1 MPDETLETRIPASC
15 PASISELLRHAW
27 NHDLASLKPLLSVP
41 GRASVQEPTTGET
54 PLHAA
59 IRSCGA
65 KTKPTSDSSDAPPAI
80 EAAKAVVHQ
89 LFLSG
94 AIWND
99 VDSNNE
105 TPGCVAARLGQDELY
120 NLCVGAGMRAELLFG
135 LLDGYEELE
144 SEADDDD
151 DEEDAQ
157 DKGENGESAAIGAK
171 EAKEEQDDAP
181 EDIILESDPDRA
193 FSPPQVKGTVTSA
206 DYLRASLTYSD
217 GKLVDDEQNGVMMA
231 WETSIMRSSVD
242 ALIPDRAAGK
252 RILNI
257 GFGMGI
263 IDSMF
268 RDTKPARHHIVEAH
282 PEVLK
287 HVESSPDCTFG
298 KAWEASGPEEGAYK
312 IHAGKWQDV
321 VPKLIERGEL
331 YDAIYFDTFGEDY
344 SQLRMFFTEYVI
356 ALLDEG
362 GIFGFF
368 NGLGADR
375 KVCYDVYTK
384 VVEMHLADA
393 GLDIEWNELDVDMK
407 GLEEEGQGEWQG
419 VKRRYWTLDSKSF
432 LIGSASS
439 VLKRTTRIPASD
451 HHLNGLGEGTFNND
465 KKFRQIRRIWVPHQ
479 RPSTLCLWNSSEQH
493 HRRAPA
499 VTLCPFIQD
508 GSYPTYLK
516 FSG

>member
-1 MPDETLETRIPASC
+1 MPDDTIEARIPASC
-15 PASISELLRHAW
+15 PTTISEILRRAW
-27 NHDLASLKPLLSVP
+27 HHDLASLKPLLSVP

-65 KTKPTSDSSDAPPAI
+65 RKPDDGDDAPAKQPSNADI
-80 EAAKAVVHQ
+80 EAAKAVVQ
-89 LFLSG
+89 ELFLSG

-105 TPGCVAARLGQDELY
+105 TPGCVAARLAQGDLY

-135 LLDGYEELE
+135 LLDGYEALE
-144 SEADDDD
+144 SDVEDE
-151 DEEDAQ
+151 DEENED
-157 DKGENGESAAIGAK
+157 NGEVVDEGA
-171 EAKEEQDDAP
+171 EDQQDVP

-193 FSPPQVKGTVTSA
+193 FSPPQTEGTVTSA
-206 DYLRASLTYSD
+206 AYLRANLTYTD

-242 ALIPDRAAGK
+242 ALLPGLPAGK

-263 IDSMF
+263 IDTMF
-268 RDTKPARHHIVEAH
+268 RETQPSRHHIIEAH

-287 HVESSPDCTFG
+287 HVETSPDCTFG
-298 KAWEASGPEEGAYK
+298 KGWEASGPSEGAYK
-312 IHAGKWQDV
+312 IHAGKWQEV
-321 VPKLIERGEL
+321 VPRLLEQGEL

-344 SQLRMFFTEYVI
+344 GQLRMFFTEYVP

-384 VVEMHLADA
+384 VVEMHLTDA
-393 GLDIEWNELDVDMK
+393 GLDVDWNELDVNMK
-407 GLEEEGQGEWQG
+407 GLEEEGKGEWHG
-419 VKRRYWTLDSKSF
+419 VKRRYWTLDKYR
-432 LIGSASS
+432 LPI
-439 VLKRTTRIPASD
+439 I
-451 HHLNGLGEGTFNND
+451 
-465 KKFRQIRRIWVPHQ
+465 
-479 RPSTLCLWNSSEQH
+479 TLM
-493 HRRAPA
+493 
-499 VTLCPFIQD
+499 
-508 GSYPTYLK
+508 G
-516 FSG
+516 

>member
-1 MPDETLETRIPASC
+1 MPDDKLETRIPASC
-15 PASISELLRHAW
+15 PTSISEILHHAW

-59 IRSCGA
+59 IRSCGTSTPGNGEASA
-65 KTKPTSDSSDAPPAI
+65 KQPATVDV
-80 EAAKAVVHQ
+80 EAAKAVVQ
-89 LFLSG
+89 GLFLSG

-135 LLDGYEELE
+135 LLDGYEALE
-144 SEADDDD
+144 SDVEDE
-151 DEEDAQ
+151 DEEDEE
-157 DKGENGESAAIGAK
+157 DENGGPAAEGT
-171 EAKEEQDDAP
+171 EDQSDAP

-193 FSPPQVKGTVTSA
+193 FSPPQAEATVTSA
-206 DYLRASLTYSD
+206 AYLRANLTYTD

-231 WETSIMRSSVD
+231 WETSIMRASVD
-242 ALIPDRAAGK
+242 ALLPGLLAGK
-252 RILNI
+252 RILNV

-263 IDSMF
+263 IDTMF
-268 RDTKPARHHIVEAH
+268 RDTQPSRHHIIEAH

-287 HVESSPDCTFG
+287 HVETSSACKFG
-298 KAWEASGPEEGAYK
+298 KDWESSGSAEGAYK
-312 IHAGKWQDV
+312 IHAGKWQEV
-321 VPKLIERGEL
+321 VPKLLEQGEL

-344 SQLRMFFTEYVI
+344 GQLRMFFTEYVP

-384 VVEMHLADA
+384 VVEMHLTDA
-393 GLDIEWNELDVDMK
+393 GLDIEWNELDVDME
-407 GLEEEGQGEWQG
+407 GLGEEGKGEWQG
-419 VKRRYWTLDSKSF
+419 VKRRYWTLDKYR
-432 LIGSASS
+432 LPI
-439 VLKRTTRIPASD
+439 I
-451 HHLNGLGEGTFNND
+451 
-465 KKFRQIRRIWVPHQ
+465 
-479 RPSTLCLWNSSEQH
+479 TLM
-493 HRRAPA
+493 
-499 VTLCPFIQD
+499 
-508 GSYPTYLK
+508 G
-516 FSG
+516 

>member
-1 MPDETLETRIPASC
+1 MDAIETRISGSC
-15 PASISELLRHAW
+15 LASISEILHHAW
-27 NHDLASLKPLLSVP
+27 RHDLASLKPLLNVP

-65 KTKPTSDSSDAPPAI
+65 QIPGSGDASENGKQPAAAAAADI
-80 EAAKAVVHQ
+80 EAAKAVVHE

-105 TPGCVAARLGQDELY
+105 TPGCVAARLGLDELY

-144 SEADDDD
+144 SEAESE
-151 DEEDAQ
+151 DEDGDAPALV
-157 DKGENGESAAIGAK
+157 SA
-171 EAKEEQDDAP
+171 EDAP

-193 FSPPQVKGTVTSA
+193 FSPPQPAAAEVTSA
-206 DYLRASLTYSD
+206 AYLRANLTYSD
-217 GKLVDDEQNGVMMA
+217 GKLVDDAQNGVMMA
-231 WETSIMRSSVD
+231 WETSIMRASVD
-242 ALIPDRAAGK
+242 ALIPGLVAAK
-252 RILNI
+252 RVLNI

-263 IDSMF
+263 IDAMI
-268 RDTKPARHHIVEAH
+268 RDTKPARHHIIEAH

-298 KAWEASGPEEGAYK
+298 KDWEASGPSEGAFK
-312 IHAGKWQDV
+312 MHAGKWQEV
-321 VPKLIERGEL
+321 MPRLLEEGEL

-344 SQLRMFFTEYVI
+344 SQLRLFFTEYVP

-362 GIFGFF
+362 GVFGFF

-384 VVEMHLADA
+384 VVEMHLSDA

-407 GLEEEGQGEWQG
+407 GLEEEGKGEWHG
-419 VKRRYWTLDSKSF
+419 VKRRYWTLDKYR
-432 LIGSASS
+432 LPI
-439 VLKRTTRIPASD
+439 I
-451 HHLNGLGEGTFNND
+451 
-465 KKFRQIRRIWVPHQ
+465 
-479 RPSTLCLWNSSEQH
+479 TLM
-493 HRRAPA
+493 
-499 VTLCPFIQD
+499 
-508 GSYPTYLK
+508 G
-516 FSG
+516 

>member
-1 MPDETLETRIPASC
+1 MPDDSIEARIPASC
-15 PASISELLRHAW
+15 PASISEILLHGW
-27 NHDLASLKPLLSVP
+27 HHDLASLKPLLSVP

-65 KTKPTSDSSDAPPAI
+65 RPVDGSKKSAKSAAPVDL
-80 EAAKAVVHQ
+80 EAAKAVVHE

-105 TPGCVAARLGQDELY
+105 TPGCVAARLAQDELY

-135 LLDGYEELE
+135 LLDGYEVLE
-144 SEADDDD
+144 SDVE
-151 DEEDAQ
+151 DEDE
-157 DKGENGESAAIGAK
+157 GEGESA
-171 EAKEEQDDAP
+171 EAAVAEDQQDAL
-181 EDIILESDPDRA
+181 EDVILESDPDRA
-193 FSPPQVKGTVTSA
+193 FSPPQAEGTVTSA
-206 DYLRASLTYSD
+206 AYLRANLIYSD
-217 GKLVDDEQNGVMMA
+217 GKLVDDKQNGVMMA

-242 ALIPDRAAGK
+242 ALLPGLPAGK
-252 RILNI
+252 RVLNI

-263 IDSMF
+263 IDTMF
-268 RDTKPARHHIVEAH
+268 RETQPSRHHIIEAH

-298 KAWEASGPEEGAYK
+298 KDWEASGPSEGAYK
-312 IHAGKWQDV
+312 IHAGKWQEV
-321 VPKLIERGEL
+321 IPRLLEQGEL

-344 SQLRMFFTEYVI
+344 SQLRMFFTEYVL

-384 VVEMHLADA
+384 VVEMHLTDA
-393 GLDIEWNELDVDMK
+393 GLDIEWNELEVDMK
-407 GLEEEGQGEWQG
+407 GLDEEGKGEWHG
-419 VKRRYWTLDSKSF
+419 VKRRYWTLDNYR
-432 LIGSASS
+432 LPI
-439 VLKRTTRIPASD
+439 I
-451 HHLNGLGEGTFNND
+451 
-465 KKFRQIRRIWVPHQ
+465 
-479 RPSTLCLWNSSEQH
+479 TLM
-493 HRRAPA
+493 
-499 VTLCPFIQD
+499 
-508 GSYPTYLK
+508 G
-516 FSG
+516 

>member
-1 MPDETLETRIPASC
+1 MPDDAIEARIPASC
-15 PASISELLRHAW
+15 PVTISEILRRAW
-27 NHDLASLKPLLSVP
+27 HHDLAGLKALLSVP

-65 KTKPTSDSSDAPPAI
+65 RTQKNNNEAPAEKSASVDI
-80 EAAKAVVHQ
+80 EAAKAVVHE

-105 TPGCVAARLGQDELY
+105 TPGCVAARLAQDDLY
-120 NLCVGAGMRAELLFG
+120 NECVSAGMRAELLFG
-135 LLDGYEELE
+135 LLDGYEALDSDAE
-144 SEADDDD
+144 
-151 DEEDAQ
+151 EEDE
-157 DKGENGESAAIGAK
+157 DNGEDKANNREDAATN
-171 EAKEEQDDAP
+171 EDTEHQDDAP

-193 FSPPQVKGTVTSA
+193 FLPPQTEGTVTSA
-206 DYLRASLTYSD
+206 AYLRANLTYTD
-217 GKLVDDEQNGVMMA
+217 GKLVDDQNNGVMMA

-242 ALIPDRAAGK
+242 ALLPGLPAGK

-263 IDSMF
+263 IDGMF
-268 RDTKPARHHIVEAH
+268 RETQPSRHHIVEAH

-287 HVESSPDCTFG
+287 HVETSPDCTFG
-298 KAWEASGPEEGAYK
+298 KDWEASASEGAYK
-312 IHAGKWQDV
+312 IYAGKWQEV
-321 VPKLIERGEL
+321 VPGLLEQGEL

-344 SQLRMFFTEYVI
+344 SQLRMFFTEYVP

-407 GLEEEGQGEWQG
+407 GLEKEGKGEWSG
-419 VKRRYWTLDSKSF
+419 VKRRYWTLDKYR
-432 LIGSASS
+432 LPVI
-439 VLKRTTRIPASD
+439 
-451 HHLNGLGEGTFNND
+451 
-465 KKFRQIRRIWVPHQ
+465 
-479 RPSTLCLWNSSEQH
+479 TLM
-493 HRRAPA
+493 
-499 VTLCPFIQD
+499 
-508 GSYPTYLK
+508 G
-516 FSG
+516 

>member
-1 MPDETLETRIPASC
+1 MPDDAIETRIPTSC
-15 PASISELLRHAW
+15 PASISEILHHAW
-27 NHDLASLKPLLSVP
+27 RHDLASLKPLLSVP

-65 KTKPTSDSSDAPPAI
+65 R
-80 EAAKAVVHQ
+80 AADDDGDVKAAEAVVHA

-105 TPGCVAARLGQDELY
+105 TPGCVAARLGLDALY

-144 SEADDDD
+144 SDIEDEDEDEADDG
-151 DEEDAQ
+151 EAGAEDQQQ
-157 DKGENGESAAIGAK
+157 DV
-171 EAKEEQDDAP
+171 P

-193 FSPPQVKGTVTSA
+193 FSPPQKAEGTTVTSA
-206 DYLRASLTYSD
+206 AYLRANLTYSD
-217 GKLVDDEQNGVMMA
+217 GKLVDDEKNGIMMA

-242 ALIPDRAAGK
+242 ALLPGLATGK
-252 RILNI
+252 RVLNV

-263 IDSMF
+263 IDAMF
-268 RDTKPARHHIVEAH
+268 RETRPARHHIIEAH

-287 HVESSPDCTFG
+287 HVESSPDSQFG
-298 KAWEASGPEEGAYK
+298 KDWEASGPGEGAFK
-312 IHAGKWQDV
+312 IHAGKWQEV
-321 VPKLIERGEL
+321 VPGLLEQGEL

-344 SQLRMFFTEYVI
+344 SQLRMFFTEYVP

-362 GIFGFF
+362 GTFGFF

-384 VVEMHLADA
+384 VVEMHLTDA
-393 GLDIEWNELDVDMK
+393 GLDVEWNELDVDMK
-407 GLEEEGQGEWQG
+407 GLEEDGKGEWHG
-419 VKRRYWTLDSKSF
+419 VKRRYWTLDKYR
-432 LIGSASS
+432 LPI
-439 VLKRTTRIPASD
+439 I
-451 HHLNGLGEGTFNND
+451 
-465 KKFRQIRRIWVPHQ
+465 
-479 RPSTLCLWNSSEQH
+479 TLM
-493 HRRAPA
+493 
-499 VTLCPFIQD
+499 
-508 GSYPTYLK
+508 G
-516 FSG
+516 

>member
-1 MPDETLETRIPASC
+1 MADDTIEARIPASC
-15 PASISELLRHAW
+15 PITISEILRHAW
-27 NHDLASLKPLLSVP
+27 HHDLANLKPLLSVP

-65 KTKPTSDSSDAPPAI
+65 KNSDDGNHASAKQPANVDI
-80 EAAKAVVHQ
+80 EAAKAVVQQ

-105 TPGCVAARLGQDELY
+105 TPGCVAARLGQDDLY

-135 LLDGYEELE
+135 LLDGYEALE
-144 SEADDDD
+144 SDVE
-151 DEEDAQ
+151 DEDEDG
-157 DKGENGESAAIGAK
+157 DEKGNGRTVDEGTRD
-171 EAKEEQDDAP
+171 QGDAP

-193 FSPPQVKGTVTSA
+193 FSPPQTDGTVTSA
-206 DYLRASLTYSD
+206 AYLRANLTYTD

-242 ALIPDRAAGK
+242 ALLPGLPAGK

-263 IDSMF
+263 IDTMF
-268 RDTKPARHHIVEAH
+268 RETKPSRHHIIEAH

-287 HVESSPDCTFG
+287 HIETSPDCTFG
-298 KAWEASGPEEGAYK
+298 KDWEANCPSEGAYK
-312 IHAGKWQDV
+312 AHAGKWQEV
-321 VPKLIERGEL
+321 VPKLLEQGEL

-344 SQLRMFFTEYVI
+344 GQLRMFFTEYVP

-362 GIFGFF
+362 GIFSFF

-384 VVEMHLADA
+384 VVEMHLTDA

-407 GLEEEGQGEWQG
+407 GLEEEGKGEWHG
-419 VKRRYWTLDSKSF
+419 VKRRYWTLDKYR
-432 LIGSASS
+432 LPI
-439 VLKRTTRIPASD
+439 I
-451 HHLNGLGEGTFNND
+451 
-465 KKFRQIRRIWVPHQ
+465 
-479 RPSTLCLWNSSEQH
+479 TLM
-493 HRRAPA
+493 
-499 VTLCPFIQD
+499 
-508 GSYPTYLK
+508 G
-516 FSG
+516 

>member
-1 MPDETLETRIPASC
+1 MPDDTIDARIPASC
-15 PASISELLRHAW
+15 PASISEILRHAW
-27 NHDLASLKPLLSVP
+27 HHDLASLKPLLSVP

-65 KTKPTSDSSDAPPAI
+65 RTPDDSDASTKRPATVDI
-80 EAAKAVVHQ
+80 EAAKAVVHE

-105 TPGCVAARLGQDELY
+105 TPGCVAARLAQDELY

-135 LLDGYEELE
+135 LLEGYEALE
-144 SEADDDD
+144 SDDDD
-151 DEEDAQ
+151 DEDEGED
-157 DKGENGESAAIGAK
+157 GEAAIAT
-171 EAKEEQDDAP
+171 EDQEDAP
-181 EDIILESDPDRA
+181 EDVILESDPDRA
-193 FSPPQVKGTVTSA
+193 FSPPQAEGTVTSA
-206 DYLRASLTYSD
+206 AYLRANLTYAD

-242 ALIPDRAAGK
+242 ALLPGLPAGK

-263 IDSMF
+263 IDAMF
-268 RDTKPARHHIVEAH
+268 RETQPSRHHIVEAH

-287 HVESSPDCTFG
+287 HIESSPDCTFG
-298 KAWEASGPEEGAYK
+298 RDWEASGPGEGAYK
-312 IHAGKWQDV
+312 VHAGKWQDV
-321 VPKLIERGEL
+321 IPKLSEQGEL

-344 SQLRMFFTEYVI
+344 GQLRMFFTEYVPG
-356 ALLDEG
+356 LLDEG

-384 VVEMHLADA
+384 VVEMHLTDA
-393 GLDIEWNELDVDMK
+393 GLDVEWNELDVEMK
-407 GLEEEGQGEWQG
+407 GLEEDGKGEWHG
-419 VKRRYWTLDSKSF
+419 VKRRYWTLDKYR
-432 LIGSASS
+432 LPI
-439 VLKRTTRIPASD
+439 I
-451 HHLNGLGEGTFNND
+451 
-465 KKFRQIRRIWVPHQ
+465 
-479 RPSTLCLWNSSEQH
+479 TLM
-493 HRRAPA
+493 
-499 VTLCPFIQD
+499 
-508 GSYPTYLK
+508 G
-516 FSG
+516 